1 MSSPLAEVQNLYER
15 YVKWV
20 SGNPSA
26 LADVELTVKWLSY
39 FVAGKINNS
48 SAVSELVYSLSNLLV
63 FFNDR
68 IIEKA
73 SKKTPDDTQPLERH
87 LNVLL
92 TTLEYCEVFIEL
104 SAHKVWGTSGRWFFI
119 VVIQTIKCIGRLIL
133 TLFCQNT
140 KIIRNPPIPALNRKT
155 IQTDNHHHDHPQS
168 DNASFRDNL
177 ADGSSA
183 IVLKR
188 SGRVMRKVNCS
199 PSLTSRSWKPPA
211 TGSSSHQ
218 PAVYGGK
225 FLVSAEMLYIA
236 KPLIHLAS
244 MRKFGTRSWT
254 SYLIALALDSA
265 SLRMYYKNREVLSK
279 DQRVELSRRCVS
291 MLLYL
296 MRSPFYDRY
305 THDKIACLL
314 NGIGNNVPLTG
325 SIARLILSY
334 IPHWQETYFYMWST

>member
-1 MSSPLAEVQNLYER
+1 MSSVVSELQTLYER
-15 YVKWV
+15 YVKWI

-26 LADVELTVKWLSY
+26 LADVELAVKWLSY

-73 SKKTPDDTQPLERH
+73 SNKSNDDTTEPLERQ
-87 LNVLL
+87 LKVLL

-104 SAHKVWGTSGRWFFI
+104 SAHKVWGTNGRWFFI
-119 VVIQTIKCIGRLIL
+119 VILQVIKCIGRLIL
-133 TLFCQNT
+133 TLYCKNT
-140 KIIRNPPIPALNRKT
+140 KIIRNPPIPSLNRKNVHQAHT
-155 IQTDNHHHDHPQS
+155 P

-177 ADGSSA
+177 SDGSSG

-188 SGRVMRKVNCS
+188 SGRVLRQVNCS
-199 PSLTSRSWKPPA
+199 PSLSSRTWKPPTMKNQA
-211 TGSSSHQ
+211 HQ
-218 PAVYGGK
+218 PVEYGGK
-225 FLVSAEMLYIA
+225 FLMSAELLYIA
-236 KPLIHLAS
+236 KPLIHLAC
-244 MRKFGTRSWT
+244 MKRFGTKSWT
-254 SYLIALALDSA
+254 SYLLALALDSA
-265 SLRMYYKNREVLSK
+265 SLRMYYRNRDVLSK
-279 DQRVELSRRCVS
+279 EQRVELSRRCVS

-305 THDKIACLL
+305 THNKIANVL

-325 SIARLILSY
+325 TIARLILSY
-334 IPHWQETYFYMWST
+334 IPHWQQTYFYMWSS

>member
-1 MSSPLAEVQNLYER
+1 MSSPLSEVQNLYER

-20 SGNPSA
+20 AGNPSA

-73 SKKTPDDTQPLERH
+73 CKQTADDTQPLERN
-87 LNVLL
+87 LKVLL

-104 SAHKVWGTSGRWFFI
+104 SAHKVWGSSGRWFFI

-133 TLFCQNT
+133 TLYCQNT
-140 KIIRNPPIPALNRKT
+140 KIVRNPPIPSLDRKS
-155 IQTDNHHHDHPQS
+155 IQASHHSSS

-177 ADGSSA
+177 AGESSA

-188 SGRVMRKVNCS
+188 SGRVLRKVNCS
-199 PSLTSRSWKPPA
+199 PSLTSRAWKPPVSGNRTNHHQT
-211 TGSSSHQ
+211 TGYS
-218 PAVYGGK
+218 GK
-225 FLVSAEMLYIA
+225 FLMSAEMLYIA

-244 MRKFGTRSWT
+244 MRKYGAKSWT
-254 SYLIALALDSA
+254 SYLVALALDTV
-265 SLRMYYKNREVLSK
+265 SLRMYYKNRAVLSK

-296 MRSPFYDRY
+296 MRSPFYDRH

-325 SIARLILSY
+325 SIVRLILSY

>member
-1 MSSPLAEVQNLYER
+1 MSAPLSELQNLYER

-73 SKKTPDDTQPLERH
+73 CKSTTDDTQPLERN
-87 LNVLL
+87 LKVLL

-140 KIIRNPPIPALNRKT
+140 KIIRNPPIPSLNRKA
-155 IQTDNHHHDHPQS
+155 IQEAHRPPS

-177 ADGSSA
+177 EGGGTA

-199 PSLTSRSWKPPA
+199 PSLTSRTWKPPSA
-211 TGSSSHQ
+211 ANQSYQ
-218 PAVYGGK
+218 PAIEYGGK

-244 MRKFGTRSWT
+244 MRKFGAKSWT
-254 SYLIALALDSA
+254 SYLIALALDSV

-279 DQRVELSRRCVS
+279 EQRVELSRRCVS

-314 NGIGNNVPLTG
+314 NGIGNNVPMTG

>member
-1 MSSPLAEVQNLYER
+1 MSLVLIELQSLFKR
-15 YVKWV
+15 YVEWV
-20 SGNPSA
+20 SSNPSQ
-26 LADVELTVKWLSY
+26 LADVELTAKWLSY
-39 FVAGKINNS
+39 FLAGKINNS

-73 SKKTPDDTQPLERH
+73 SRKANDDTTQPVERH
-87 LNVLL
+87 LKVLL

-104 SAHKVWGTSGRWFFI
+104 SAHKLWGSRGRWVFI
-119 VVIQTIKCIGRLIL
+119 AIIQVIKCIGRLFL
-133 TLFCQNT
+133 TLYCQNT
-140 KIIRNPPIPALNRKT
+140 KIIRNPPIPSLNRKT
-155 IQTDNHHHDHPQS
+155 VQEAHSP

-177 ADGSSA
+177 AGESSG

-199 PSLTSRSWKPPA
+199 PSLTSRTWKPP
-211 TGSSSHQ
+211 TMGSVPPQ
-218 PAVYGGK
+218 PAEYGGK
-225 FLVSAEMLYIA
+225 LLVSAEMLYIA
-236 KPLIHLAS
+236 KPLIHLAC
-244 MRKFGTRSWT
+244 MRKFGTKSWA
-254 SYLIALALDSA
+254 SYLLALAVDSA
-265 SLRMYYKNREVLSK
+265 SLRMYYKNRVVLSK
-279 DQRVELSRRCVS
+279 EQRVELSRRCVS

-305 THDKIACLL
+305 THDKIASLL

-325 SIARLILSY
+325 TIARLILSY

>member
-1 MSSPLAEVQNLYER
+1 MSSALCEIQNLYER

-73 SKKTPDDTQPLERH
+73 AHKSNNATSNSSLERQMK
-87 LNVLL
+87 VLL

-104 SAHKVWGTSGRWFFI
+104 TAHKVWGTSGRWFFI
-119 VVIQTIKCIGRLIL
+119 VIIQIIKCIGRLIL
-133 TLFCQNT
+133 TLYCQST
-140 KIIRNPPIPALNRKT
+140 KIVRTPPIPALNRKKLHEA
-155 IQTDNHHHDHPQS
+155 QPPEND
-168 DNASFRDNL
+168 SFRDNL
-177 ADGSSA
+177 AGESSG

-199 PSLTSRSWKPPA
+199 PSLTSRTWKPPLA
-211 TGSSSHQ
+211 AAGNQ
-218 PAVYGGK
+218 PHPPLEYGGK
-225 FLVSAEMLYIA
+225 LLMSAEMLYIA
-236 KPLIHLAS
+236 KPLIHLAC
-244 MRKFGTRSWT
+244 MKRFGTKSWT
-254 SYLIALALDSA
+254 SYLLALALDSV

-279 DQRVELSRRCVS
+279 EQRVELSQRCVS

-305 THDKIACLL
+305 THDKIANVLH
-314 NGIGNNVPLTG
+314 GIGNNIPLTG
-325 SIARLILSY
+325 TISRLILSY

>member
-1 MSSPLAEVQNLYER
+1 MSSSLLELQNLYER

-20 SGNPSA
+20 AGNPSA
-26 LADVELTVKWLSY
+26 LGDVELTIKWLSY

-73 SKKTPDDTQPLERH
+73 HKKVFDNTRTLDRRLK
-87 LNVLL
+87 VFL
-92 TTLEYCEVFIEL
+92 TTLDYCEVFIEL
-104 SAHKVWGTSGRWFFI
+104 SAHKIWGTRGRWFFI
-119 VVIQTIKCIGRLIL
+119 VVIQVVKCICRLIL
-133 TLFCQNT
+133 TLYCPST
-140 KIIRNPPIPALNRKT
+140 KMVTNPPIPALNRKT
-155 IQTDNHHHDHPQS
+155 VREPNPHA
-168 DNASFRDNL
+168 NASFHDNL
-177 ADGSSA
+177 GGETSG

-199 PSLTSRSWKPPA
+199 PSLMSRSWKLPSVDDGQNFYA
-211 TGSSSHQ
+211 NQ
-218 PAVYGGK
+218 PALYGGK
-225 FLVSAEMLYIA
+225 QVKSAELIYIF
-236 KPLIHLAS
+236 KPLIHLAC
-244 MRKFGTRSWT
+244 MKRFGTKSWT
-254 SYLIALALDSA
+254 SYLVALALDSA
-265 SLRMYYKNREVLSK
+265 SLRLYYKHREVLSK
-279 DQRVELSRRCVS
+279 DQRVELSRRCVA

-296 MRSPFYDRY
+296 LRSPFYDRY
-305 THDKIACLL
+305 TREKIALLL

>member
-1 MSSPLAEVQNLYER
+1 MSSPLSEIQNLYER

-20 SGNPSA
+20 SGNPSS

-73 SKKTPDDTQPLERH
+73 HKNVTEEGSALGRH
-87 LNVLL
+87 LKMLL

-104 SAHKVWGTSGRWFFI
+104 SAHKIWGTRGRWFFI
-119 VVIQTIKCIGRLIL
+119 AVIQIVKCIGRLAL
-133 TLFCQNT
+133 TLYCRNT
-140 KIIRNPPIPALNRKT
+140 KIVHNPPIPVLDRKNVQAANPSENT
-155 IQTDNHHHDHPQS
+155 
-168 DNASFRDNL
+168 SFRDNL
-177 ADGSSA
+177 SEDSSG

-188 SGRVMRKVNCS
+188 SGRVMRKVNFS
-199 PSLTSRSWKPPA
+199 PPLTSRTWKPP
-211 TGSSSHQ
+211 TIGNRTNQ
-218 PAVYGGK
+218 PVAYGGK
-225 FLVSAEMLYIA
+225 FLGPAEMLYIV
-236 KPLIHLAS
+236 KPIVHLAS
-244 MRKFGTRSWT
+244 MRRFGIKSWT
-254 SYLIALALDSA
+254 SYIVALALDSA
-265 SLRMYYKNREVLSK
+265 SLQMYYKKREVLSK
-279 DQRVELSRRCVS
+279 EQRVELSRRCVA

-296 MRSPFYDRY
+296 LRSPFYDRY
-305 THDKIACLL
+305 TKNKIASVL

-325 SIARLILSY
+325 TVTRFILSY

>member
-1 MSSPLAEVQNLYER
+1 MSSPLIEVQNLYAR

-73 SKKTPDDTQPLERH
+73 HKKTNEDTQPLERH
-87 LNVLL
+87 LKVLL

-119 VVIQTIKCIGRLIL
+119 VIIQVIKCIGRLIL
-133 TLFCQNT
+133 TLYCQNT
-140 KIIRNPPIPALNRKT
+140 KILRNPPIPSLNRKCL
-155 IQTDNHHHDHPQS
+155 QDANPS
-168 DNASFRDNL
+168 ENASFRDNL
-177 ADGSSA
+177 AGESSG

-199 PSLTSRSWKPPA
+199 PSLTARSWQPP
-211 TGSSSHQ
+211 TVRDQ
-218 PAVYGGK
+218 PNQPTEYGGK
-225 FLVSAEMLYIA
+225 FVGPAEMLYIA
-236 KPLIHLAS
+236 KPIIHLAC
-244 MRKFGTRSWT
+244 MRRFGVKSWA
-254 SYLIALALDSA
+254 SYLVALALDSA
-265 SLRMYYKNREVLSK
+265 SLRMYYRNREVLSK
-279 DQRVELSRRCVS
+279 QQRVELSRRCVS

-305 THDKIACLL
+305 THDKIAYLL

-325 SIARLILSY
+325 TVARLILSY

>member
-1 MSSPLAEVQNLYER
+1 MSSVLTELQSLFER

-20 SGNPSA
+20 SSNPSQ
-26 LADVELTVKWLSY
+26 LADVELTAKWLSY
-39 FVAGKINNS
+39 FLAGKINNS

-73 SKKTPDDTQPLERH
+73 SRRATDATTEPLERRVK
-87 LNVLL
+87 VLL

-104 SAHKVWGTSGRWFFI
+104 SAQQIWGTRGRWLFI
-119 VVIQTIKCIGRLIL
+119 AIIQTIKCIGRLFL
-133 TLFCQNT
+133 TLYCRNT
-140 KIIRNPPIPALNRKT
+140 KIVRNPPIPSLNRKT
-155 IQTDNHHHDHPQS
+155 LEELPHSP

-177 ADGSSA
+177 ASESSG

-188 SGRVMRKVNCS
+188 SGRVLRKVNCS
-199 PSLTSRSWKPPA
+199 PSLTSRTWKPP
-211 TGSSSHQ
+211 TIGGSQ
-218 PAVYGGK
+218 PNQPTEYGGK
-225 FLVSAEMLYIA
+225 LLVSAEALYIA
-236 KPLIHLAS
+236 KPLIHLAC
-244 MRKFGTRSWT
+244 MRKFGTKSWT
-254 SYLIALALDSA
+254 SYLLALALDSA
-265 SLRMYYKNREVLSK
+265 SLRLYYKNREVLSK
-279 DQRVELSRRCVS
+279 EQRVELSRRCVS

-305 THDKIACLL
+305 THDKIANVL

-325 SIARLILSY
+325 TIARLILSY

>member
-1 MSSPLAEVQNLYER
+1 MSSVLCELQNQYER

-73 SKKTPDDTQPLERH
+73 NHKSNDDATEPLERQ
-87 LNVLL
+87 LKVLL

-119 VVIQTIKCIGRLIL
+119 VTIQIIKCIGRLIL
-133 TLFCQNT
+133 TLYYQNT
-140 KIIRNPPIPALNRKT
+140 KIVRNPPIPSLNRNKL
-155 IQTDNHHHDHPQS
+155 QEAHSP

-177 ADGSSA
+177 SGESSG

-199 PSLTSRSWKPPA
+199 PSLTSRTWKPPTVGNQA
-211 TGSSSHQ
+211 HQ
-218 PAVYGGK
+218 LTEYGGK
-225 FLVSAEMLYIA
+225 FLMSAEMIYIA
-236 KPLIHLAS
+236 KPLIHLACMKRYGS
-244 MRKFGTRSWT
+244 KSWI
-254 SYLIALALDSA
+254 SYLLALALDSA
-265 SLRMYYKNREVLSK
+265 SLRMYYRNREVLSK
-279 DQRVELSRRCVS
+279 EQRVELSRRCVS

-305 THDKIACLL
+305 THDKIANVL
-314 NGIGNNVPLTG
+314 NGIGNNVPWTG
-325 SIARLILSY
+325 TISRLILSY